1 MTSTLPGYFI
11 SFEGIDG
18 AGKSTHIDAFCKLM
32 QERYPD
38 REVVMTREPGGTPLG
53 EQLRGLLLDAPMHLE
68 TEALLMFAARREH
81 LAQVIEPALQAGKI
95 VISDRFT
102 DASFAYQGGGR
113 GLSIPKL
120 NELERWV
127 QGRADGTVLQPNLT
141 ILFDLP
147 GKVAQER
154 RSKVRAPDKFEKM
167 DLNFFEKVR
176 QEYLRRANEN
186 PQRFH
191 LVDATRTPEAI
202 WAGLQSLKIAYS

>member
-1 MTSTLPGYFI
+1 MTSMYPGYFI

-18 AGKSTHIDAFCKLM
+18 AGKSTHIEAFQKLM
-32 QERYPD
+32 QERYPN
-38 REVVMTREPGGTPLG
+38 RGVVMTREPGGTTLG
-53 EQLRGLLLDAPMHLE
+53 EQLRGLLLDAPMNIE

-81 LAQVIEPALQAGKI
+81 IAQVIEPALMAGKI

-113 GLSIPKL
+113 GLSIDKL
-120 NELERWV
+120 NALEQWV
-127 QGRADGTVLQPNLT
+127 QGRSNGLLQPNLT

-147 GKVAQER
+147 GEVAEAR

-176 QEYLRRANEN
+176 QEYLRRAQEN
-186 PQRFH
+186 PNRFH
-191 LVDATRTPEAI
+191 MVDATQTPDVI
-202 WAGLQSLKIAYS
+202 WSGLKNLEFNI